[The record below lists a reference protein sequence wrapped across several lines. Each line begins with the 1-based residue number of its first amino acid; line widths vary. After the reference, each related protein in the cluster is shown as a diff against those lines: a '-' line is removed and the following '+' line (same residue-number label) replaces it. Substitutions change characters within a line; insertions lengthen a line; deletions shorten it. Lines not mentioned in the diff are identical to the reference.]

1 MDFDQLLRDYSHQKI
16 KTVNCTSIFF
26 EKIVILGDDNSSL
39 SNLFILCLT
48 EIFEII

>member
-16 KTVNCTSIFF
+16 KTVNCTSIF
-26 EKIVILGDDNSSL
+26 EKIVILGDDNGSL
-39 SNLFILCLT
+39 SNLFILCLI